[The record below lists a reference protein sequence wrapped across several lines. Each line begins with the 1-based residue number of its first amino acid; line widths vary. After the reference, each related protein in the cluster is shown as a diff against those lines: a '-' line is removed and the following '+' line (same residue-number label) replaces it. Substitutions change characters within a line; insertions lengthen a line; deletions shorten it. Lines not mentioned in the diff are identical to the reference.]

1 MTIQQK
7 MISMQVDIIFNR
19 SEETTLKEYTMLAYD
34 ADLELFRDNF
44 KRFMSENIA
53 PHYEKWEKEGLMPR
67 SVWSLLGEN
76 GYLCVDVPEEYGG
89 YGVPTEYSLMLVE
102 ESARAGYGALSTAI
116 SCHSEIAAPYILHI
130 ASEAQKQ
137 HWLPKMVSGEV
148 VGAIGMT
155 EPGAGSDLQ
164 GMRSSAILNGDHYL
178 LNGSKTFISNGQ
190 HADLV
195 VLAAKTDPQARAK
208 GVSLLLVDTHLE
220 GFKKGTNL
228 DKIGLHSQDTS
239 ELFFDN
245 VKVPANQLL
254 GNPGQ
259 GFAYLMQELPRER
272 TAIAATA
279 LGAIRGAIDIT
290 TKYVQE
296 RQAFGQ
302 KIGSFQN
309 TRFVLAQAKIDE
321 LATAAFYNQNLALYK
336 VSKLDVETAAALKSF
351 STDMQM
357 KIIDSLLQLFG
368 GYGYMTEYPIS
379 RFFVDA
385 RIQRIY
391 GGTNEIMKEIV
402 ARGII
407 GR

>member
-1 MTIQQK
+1 
-7 MISMQVDIIFNR
+7 
-19 SEETTLKEYTMLAYD
+19 MLAYD

-44 KRFMSENIA
+44 KRFMSEHIA
-53 PHYEKWEKEGLMPR
+53 PHYEKWEREGIMPR
-67 SVWSLLGEN
+67 SVWTLLGEN
-76 GYLCVDVPEEYGG
+76 GFLCVDVPEEYGG
-89 YGVPTEYSLMLVE
+89 YGVPTHYSLMLVE
-102 ESARAGYGALSTAI
+102 ESARAGYCALSTGI
-116 SCHSEIAAPYILHI
+116 SCHSEIAAPYIQHI
-130 ASEAQKQ
+130 GSEEQK
-137 HWLPKMVSGEV
+137 HYWLPKMVSGEV

-164 GMRSSAILNGDHYL
+164 AMRTSAILQGDHYV

-190 HADLV
+190 HADVV
-195 VLAAKTDPQARAK
+195 VLAVKTDPQARAK

-245 VKVPANQLL
+245 VKVPKDQLL
-254 GNPGQ
+254 GNAGS

-272 TAIAATA
+272 TAIAATS
-279 LGAIRGAIDIT
+279 LGAIRGSIDLAT
-290 TKYVQE
+290 QYVKE

-302 KIGSFQN
+302 AIANFQN

-321 LATAAFYNQNLALYK
+321 LATAAFYNQNVALYNEG
-336 VSKLDVETAAALKSF
+336 KLDVETAAALKSF

-357 KIIDSLLQLFG
+357 KVADNLLQLFG

-402 ARGII
+402 ARGLI
-407 GR
+407 GKA

>member
-1 MTIQQK
+1 
-7 MISMQVDIIFNR
+7 
-19 SEETTLKEYTMLAYD
+19 MLAYD

-44 KRFMSENIA
+44 KRFMNEHVA
-53 PHYEKWEKEGLMPR
+53 PHYEQWEKEGLMPR

-130 ASEAQKQ
+130 ANEEQKQ

-279 LGAIRGAIDIT
+279 LGAIRGAIDVT
-290 TKYVQE
+290 TQYVKE

-302 KIGSFQN
+302 AIASFQN
-309 TRFVLAQAKIDE
+309 TRFVMAQAKIDE

-336 VSKLDVETAAALKSF
+336 EAKLDVETAAALKSF

-357 KIIDSLLQLFG
+357 KVIDNLLQLFG

-402 ARGII
+402 ARGIL

>member
-1 MTIQQK
+1 MTNQL
-7 MISMQVDIIFNR
+7 N
-19 SEETTLKEYTMLAYD
+19 YD

-44 KRFMSENIA
+44 KRFMQEHVA
-53 PHYEKWEKEGLMPR
+53 PFYESWEKQGIMPR
-67 SVWSLLGEN
+67 SVWTALGDN
-76 GYLCVDVPEEYGG
+76 GFLAVDVPEEYGG
-89 YGVPTEYSLMLVE
+89 YGVPVEYSLMLVE
-102 ESARAGYGALSTAI
+102 ESARAGFASLSTAL

-130 ASEAQKQ
+130 GSEAQKN
-137 HWLPKMVSGEV
+137 HWLPKMVAGEV

-164 GMRSSAILNGDHYL
+164 AMRSSAILTGDHYL

-208 GVSLLLVDTHLE
+208 GISLLLVDTHLD

-239 ELFFDN
+239 ELFYDN
-245 VKVPANQLL
+245 VKVPADQLL
-254 GNPGQ
+254 GEAGQ

-272 TAIAATA
+272 TSIAAQA
-279 LGAIRGAIDIT
+279 LGAIRGSIDVTIQ
-290 TKYVQE
+290 YLQE

-302 KIGSFQN
+302 AIGKFQN
-309 TRFVLAQAKIDE
+309 SRFVLAQAKIDE
-321 LATAAFYNQNLALYK
+321 QATAAFYAQNVALYK
-336 VSKLDVETAAALKSF
+336 QDKLDVATAASLKAF

-357 KIIDSLLQLFG
+357 KVADQLLQLFG

-379 RFFVDA
+379 RFFLDA
-385 RIQRIY
+385 RIQQIY

-402 ARGII
+402 ARELL

>member
-1 MTIQQK
+1 
-7 MISMQVDIIFNR
+7 
-19 SEETTLKEYTMLAYD
+19 MLAYD
-34 ADLELFRDNF
+34 ADLELFHDNF
-44 KRFMSENIA
+44 KRFMSEHIA
-53 PHYEKWEKEGLMPR
+53 PHYEKWEREGIMPR
-67 SVWSLLGEN
+67 SVWTLLGEN
-76 GYLCVDVPEEYGG
+76 GFLCVDVPEEYGG
-89 YGVPTEYSLMLVE
+89 YGVPTHYSLMLVE
-102 ESARAGYGALSTAI
+102 ESARAGYCALSTGI
-116 SCHSEIAAPYILHI
+116 SCHSEIAAPYIQHI
-130 ASEAQKQ
+130 GSEEQKQ
-137 HWLPKMVSGEV
+137 YWLPKMVSGEV

-164 GMRSSAILNGDHYL
+164 AMRTSAILQGDHYV

-190 HADLV
+190 HADVV
-195 VLAAKTDPQARAK
+195 VLAVKTDPQARAK

-245 VKVPANQLL
+245 VKVPKDQLL
-254 GNPGQ
+254 GNAGS

-272 TAIAATA
+272 TAIAATS
-279 LGAIRGAIDIT
+279 LGAIRGSIDLAT
-290 TKYVQE
+290 QYVKE

-302 KIGSFQN
+302 AIANFQN

-321 LATAAFYNQNLALYK
+321 LATAAFYNQNVALYNEG
-336 VSKLDVETAAALKSF
+336 KLDVETAAALKSF

-357 KIIDSLLQLFG
+357 KVADNLLQLFG

-402 ARGII
+402 ARGLI
-407 GR
+407 GKA

>member
-1 MTIQQK
+1 
-7 MISMQVDIIFNR
+7 
-19 SEETTLKEYTMLAYD
+19 
-34 ADLELFRDNF
+34 
-44 KRFMSENIA
+44 
-53 PHYEKWEKEGLMPR
+53 
-67 SVWSLLGEN
+67 
-76 GYLCVDVPEEYGG
+76 
-89 YGVPTEYSLMLVE
+89 MLVE

-130 ASEAQKQ
+130 GTEAQKQ
-137 HWLPKMVSGEV
+137 YWLPKMVTGEV

-164 GMRSSAILNGDHYL
+164 AIRTTAILQDEYYL

-195 VLAAKTDPQARAK
+195 VLAVKTDPQARAK
-208 GVSLLLVDTHLE
+208 GVSLLLLDTHLD

-245 VKVPANQLL
+245 VNVPKDQLL
-254 GNPGQ
+254 GQAGQ
-259 GFAYLMQELPRER
+259 GFHYLMQELPRER

-279 LGAIRGAIDIT
+279 LGAIRGAIDVT
-290 TKYVQE
+290 TQYVQE

-302 KIGSFQN
+302 KIGQFQN

-321 LATAAFYNQNLALYK
+321 LATAAFYNQNVELYMQG
-336 VSKLDVETAAALKSF
+336 KLDVETAAALKSF

-357 KIIDSLLQLFG
+357 KVADQLLQLFG

-402 ARGII
+402 AR
-407 GR
+407 

>member
-1 MTIQQK
+1 
-7 MISMQVDIIFNR
+7 
-19 SEETTLKEYTMLAYD
+19 MLGYD

-44 KRFMSENIA
+44 RRFMGEHIA
-53 PHYEKWEKEGLMPR
+53 PFYDQWEREGLMPR

-76 GYLCVDVPEEYGG
+76 GFLCVDVPEEYGG

-102 ESARAGYGALSTAI
+102 ESARAGFASLSTAI

-130 ASEAQKQ
+130 ASEEQKQ
-137 HWLPKMVSGEV
+137 YWLPKMVAGEV

-164 GMRSSAILNGDHYL
+164 AMRSSAILQGDHYL

-195 VLAAKTDPQARAK
+195 VLAVKTDPQARAK

-228 DKIGLHSQDTS
+228 EKIGLHSQDTS

-245 VKVPANQLL
+245 VKVPVNQIL
-254 GNPGQ
+254 GQAGQ
-259 GFAYLMQELPRER
+259 GFVYLMQELPRER
-272 TAIAATA
+272 TSIAATA

-290 TKYVQE
+290 TKYVKE
-296 RQAFGQ
+296 RKAFGQ
-302 KIGSFQN
+302 EIGQFQN

-336 VSKLDVETAAALKSF
+336 EGKLDVETAAALKSF
-351 STDMQM
+351 SSDMQM
-357 KIIDSLLQLFG
+357 KVADNLLQLFG
-368 GYGYMTEYPIS
+368 GYGYMSEYPIS

-402 ARGII
+402 ARGIL
-407 GR
+407 GK

>member
-1 MTIQQK
+1 
-7 MISMQVDIIFNR
+7 
-19 SEETTLKEYTMLAYD
+19 MLAYD

-44 KRFMSENIA
+44 KRFMQEHVA
-53 PHYEKWEKEGLMPR
+53 PHYHEWERQGIMPR
-67 SVWSLLGEN
+67 SVWNQLGEN
-76 GYLCVDVPEEYGG
+76 GFLCVDVPEEYGG
-89 YGVPTEYSLMLVE
+89 YAVPTYYSLMLVE

-130 ASEAQKQ
+130 GTEEQKQ
-137 HWLPKMVSGEV
+137 YWLPRMVTGEV

-164 GMRSSAILNGDHYL
+164 AIRTTAILQEDYYL

-195 VLAAKTDPQARAK
+195 VLAVKTDPQARAK
-208 GVSLLLVDTHLE
+208 GVSLLLLDTHLD
-220 GFKKGTNL
+220 GFKNGTNL
-228 DKIGLHSQDTS
+228 EKIGLHSQDTS
-239 ELFFDN
+239 EMFFDN
-245 VKVPANQLL
+245 VKVPKNQLL
-254 GNPGQ
+254 GQAGQ
-259 GFAYLMQELPRER
+259 GFNYLMQELSRER

-279 LGAIRGAIDIT
+279 LGAIRGAIDVT
-290 TKYVQE
+290 TQYVQE

-302 KIGSFQN
+302 KIGQFQN

-321 LATAAFYNQNLALYK
+321 LATAAFYDQNVELYMQG
-336 VSKLDVETAAALKSF
+336 KLNVETAAALKSF

-357 KIIDSLLQLFG
+357 KVADQLLQLFG
-368 GYGYMTEYPIS
+368 GYGYMSEYPIS

-402 ARGII
+402 ARGLL

>member
-1 MTIQQK
+1 
-7 MISMQVDIIFNR
+7 
-19 SEETTLKEYTMLAYD
+19 MLAYD

-44 KRFMSENIA
+44 KRFMSEHIA
-53 PHYEKWEKEGLMPR
+53 PHYEKWEREGIMPR
-67 SVWSLLGEN
+67 SVWTLLGEN
-76 GYLCVDVPEEYGG
+76 GFLCVDVPEEYGG
-89 YGVPTEYSLMLVE
+89 YGVPTHYSLMLVE
-102 ESARAGYGALSTAI
+102 ESARAGYCALSTGI
-116 SCHSEIAAPYILHI
+116 SCHSEIAAPYIQHI
-130 ASEAQKQ
+130 GSEEQKQ
-137 HWLPKMVSGEV
+137 YWLPKMVSGEV

-164 GMRSSAILNGDHYL
+164 AMRTSAILQGDHYV

-190 HADLV
+190 HADVV
-195 VLAAKTDPQARAK
+195 VLAVKTDPQARAK

-245 VKVPANQLL
+245 VKVPKDQLL
-254 GNPGQ
+254 GNAGS

-272 TAIAATA
+272 TAIAATS
-279 LGAIRGAIDIT
+279 LGAIRGSIDLAT
-290 TKYVQE
+290 QYVKE

-302 KIGSFQN
+302 AIANFQN

-321 LATAAFYNQNLALYK
+321 LATAAFYNQNVALYNEG
-336 VSKLDVETAAALKSF
+336 KLDFETAAALKSF

-357 KIIDSLLQLFG
+357 KVADNLLQLFG

-402 ARGII
+402 ARGLI
-407 GR
+407 GKA

>member
-1 MTIQQK
+1 
-7 MISMQVDIIFNR
+7 MQH
-19 SEETTLKEYTMLAYD
+19 D

-44 KRFMSENIA
+44 RRFMKEHIA
-53 PHYEKWEKEGLMPR
+53 PHYEQWERDGIMPR
-67 SVWSLLGEN
+67 HVWNLLGEN
-76 GYLCVDVPEEYGG
+76 GFLCVDVPEEYGG
-89 YGVPTEYSLMLVE
+89 YGVPTYYSLMLVE
-102 ESARAGYGALSTAI
+102 ESARAGYSSLSTGI
-116 SCHSEIAAPYILHI
+116 SCHSEIAAPYILNI
-130 ASEAQKQ
+130 GSEEQKQ
-137 HWLPKMVSGEV
+137 YWLPKMVSGEV

-164 GMRSSAILNGDHYL
+164 SMRTNAILQDDNYI

-208 GVSLLLVDTHLE
+208 GVSLLLLDTHLD

-239 ELFFDN
+239 EMFFDN
-245 VKVPANQLL
+245 IEVPQNQLL
-254 GNPGQ
+254 GQPGQ

-279 LGAIRGAIDIT
+279 LGAIRGSIDVT
-290 TKYVQE
+290 TAYVQE

-302 KIGSFQN
+302 PIAQFQN

-321 LATAAFYNQNLALYK
+321 LATAAFYERNVELYQQGQ
-336 VSKLDVETAAALKSF
+336 LDVATAAALKSF

-357 KIIDSLLQLFG
+357 KVADNLLQLFG
-368 GYGYMTEYPIS
+368 GYGYMSEYPIS

-402 ARGII
+402 ARSLLGK
-407 GR
+407 

>member
-1 MTIQQK
+1 
-7 MISMQVDIIFNR
+7 
-19 SEETTLKEYTMLAYD
+19 MLAYD

-44 KRFMSENIA
+44 RRFMKDHIE
-53 PHYEKWEKEGLMPR
+53 PHYAQWEREGKIPR
-67 SVWSLLGEN
+67 SIWSMLGEN
-76 GYLCVDVPEEYGG
+76 GFLCVDMPEEYGG
-89 YGVPTEYSLMLVE
+89 YGVSTHYSLMLIE
-102 ESARAGYGALSTAI
+102 ESARAGYSALSTGM

-130 ASEAQKQ
+130 ATEEQKQ
-137 HWLPKMVSGEV
+137 QWLPKMVSGEV

-164 GMRSSAILNGDHYL
+164 AMRTSAILQGNHYI

-195 VLAAKTDPQARAK
+195 VLAVKTDPQARAK
-208 GVSLLLVDTHLE
+208 GVSLMLVDAHLD

-228 DKIGLHSQDTS
+228 EKIGLHSQDTS

-245 VKVPANQLL
+245 VHVPKDQLL
-254 GNPGQ
+254 GQAGQ

-279 LGAIRGAIDIT
+279 LGAIRGSIDVTIQ
-290 TKYVQE
+290 YVKE

-302 KIGSFQN
+302 AISQFQN

-321 LATAAFYNQNLALYK
+321 LATSAFYERNVELYMQG
-336 VSKLDVETAAALKSF
+336 KLDVETAAALKSF
-351 STDMQM
+351 ATDMQM
-357 KIIDSLLQLFG
+357 KVADNLLQLFG

-402 ARGII
+402 ARGMV

>member
-1 MTIQQK
+1 
-7 MISMQVDIIFNR
+7 
-19 SEETTLKEYTMLAYD
+19 MLAHD

-44 KRFMSENIA
+44 RRFLTEYVA
-53 PHYEKWEKEGLMPR
+53 PFYDEWEREGIMPR
-67 SVWSLLGEN
+67 EVWTQMGEN
-76 GYLCVDVPEEYGG
+76 GFLCVDLPEEYGG
-89 YGVPTEYSLMLVE
+89 YGVPTHYSLMLVE
-102 ESARAGYGALSTAI
+102 ESARAGFSAISTGL
-116 SCHSEIAAPYILHI
+116 SCHSDIAAPYILHI
-130 ASEAQKQ
+130 GSEHQKQ
-137 HWLPKMVSGEV
+137 QWLPKMVSGEV
-148 VGAIGMT
+148 VAAIAMT

-164 GMRSSAILNGDHYL
+164 AMRTSAMLQGEHYL

-195 VLAAKTDPQARAK
+195 VLAVKTDPQARAK
-208 GVSLLLVDTHLE
+208 GVSLLLVDTKLD
-220 GFKKGTNL
+220 GFKKGSNL
-228 DKIGLHSQDTS
+228 DKIGLHCQDTS

-245 VKVPANQLL
+245 VQVPQDQLL
-254 GNPGQ
+254 GQAGQ
-259 GFAYLMQELPRER
+259 GFVYLMQELPRER

-279 LGAIRGAIDIT
+279 LGAIRGCLEIT
-290 TKYVQE
+290 TAYVKE

-302 KIGSFQN
+302 AIGQFQN

-321 LATAAFYNQNLALYK
+321 LATAAFYNQNVELYMAG
-336 VSKLDVETAAALKSF
+336 KLDVETAAALKSF
-351 STDMQM
+351 ATDMQM
-357 KIIDSLLQLFG
+357 KIADQLLQLFG

-402 ARGII
+402 ARGIL

>member
-1 MTIQQK
+1 
-7 MISMQVDIIFNR
+7 
-19 SEETTLKEYTMLAYD
+19 MLGYD

-44 KRFMSENIA
+44 RRFMGEHIA
-53 PHYEKWEKEGLMPR
+53 PFYDQWEREGLMPR

-76 GYLCVDVPEEYGG
+76 GFLCVDVPEEYGG

-102 ESARAGYGALSTAI
+102 ESARAGFASLSTAI

-130 ASEAQKQ
+130 ASEEQKQ
-137 HWLPKMVSGEV
+137 HWLPKMVAGEV

-164 GMRSSAILNGDHYL
+164 AMRSSAILQGDHYL

-195 VLAAKTDPQARAK
+195 VLAVKTDPQARAK

-228 DKIGLHSQDTS
+228 EKIGLHSQDTS

-245 VKVPANQLL
+245 VKVPANQIL
-254 GNPGQ
+254 GQAGQ
-259 GFAYLMQELPRER
+259 GFVYLMQELPRER
-272 TAIAATA
+272 TSIAATA

-290 TKYVQE
+290 TKYVKE
-296 RQAFGQ
+296 RKAFGQ
-302 KIGSFQN
+302 EIGQFQN

-336 VSKLDVETAAALKSF
+336 EGKLDVETAAALKSF
-351 STDMQM
+351 SSDMQM
-357 KIIDSLLQLFG
+357 KVADNLLQLFG
-368 GYGYMTEYPIS
+368 GYGYMSEYPIS

-402 ARGII
+402 ARGIL
-407 GR
+407 GK

>member
-1 MTIQQK
+1 
-7 MISMQVDIIFNR
+7 
-19 SEETTLKEYTMLAYD
+19 MLAYD

-44 KRFMSENIA
+44 KRFMSEYIA
-53 PHYEKWEKEGLMPR
+53 PHYEKWEREGIMPR
-67 SVWSLLGEN
+67 SVWTLLGEN
-76 GYLCVDVPEEYGG
+76 GFLCVDVPEEYGG
-89 YGVPTEYSLMLVE
+89 YGVPTHYSLMLVE
-102 ESARAGYGALSTAI
+102 ESARAGYCALSTGI
-116 SCHSEIAAPYILHI
+116 SCHSEIAAPYIQHI
-130 ASEAQKQ
+130 GSEEQKQ
-137 HWLPKMVSGEV
+137 YWLPKMVSGEV

-164 GMRSSAILNGDHYL
+164 AMRTSAILQGDHYV

-190 HADLV
+190 HADVV
-195 VLAAKTDPQARAK
+195 VLAVKTDPQARAK

-245 VKVPANQLL
+245 VKVPKDQLL
-254 GNPGQ
+254 GNAGS

-272 TAIAATA
+272 TAIAATS
-279 LGAIRGAIDIT
+279 LGAIRGSIDLAIQ
-290 TKYVQE
+290 YVKE

-302 KIGSFQN
+302 AIANFQN

-321 LATAAFYNQNLALYK
+321 LATAAFYNQNVALYNEG
-336 VSKLDVETAAALKSF
+336 KLDVETAAALKSF

-357 KIIDSLLQLFG
+357 KVADNLLQLFG

-402 ARGII
+402 ARGLI
-407 GR
+407 GKA

>member
-1 MTIQQK
+1 MT
-7 MISMQVDIIFNR
+7 
-19 SEETTLKEYTMLAYD
+19 TTLKMYSMKIGRKIKQSKEDKGLIMLAYD

-44 KRFMSENIA
+44 RRFMKDHIE
-53 PHYEKWEKEGLMPR
+53 PHYAQWEREGKIPR
-67 SVWSLLGEN
+67 SIWSMLGEN
-76 GYLCVDVPEEYGG
+76 GFLCVDMPEEYSG
-89 YGVPTEYSLMLVE
+89 YGVPTHYSLMLIE
-102 ESARAGYGALSTAI
+102 ESARAGYSALSTGM

-130 ASEAQKQ
+130 ATEEQKQ
-137 HWLPKMVSGEV
+137 QWLPKMVSGEV

-164 GMRSSAILNGDHYL
+164 AMRTSAILQGNHYI

-195 VLAAKTDPQARAK
+195 VLAVKTDPQARAK
-208 GVSLLLVDTHLE
+208 GVSLILVDAHLD

-228 DKIGLHSQDTS
+228 EKIGLHSQDTS

-245 VKVPANQLL
+245 VHVPKGQLL
-254 GNPGQ
+254 GQTGQ

-279 LGAIRGAIDIT
+279 LGAIRGSIDVTIQ
-290 TKYVQE
+290 YVKE

-302 KIGSFQN
+302 AISQFQN

-321 LATAAFYNQNLALYK
+321 LATAAFYERNVELYMQG
-336 VSKLDVETAAALKSF
+336 KLDVETAAALKSF
-351 STDMQM
+351 ATDMQM
-357 KIIDSLLQLFG
+357 KVADNLLQLFG

-385 RIQRIY
+385 RSQRIY

-402 ARGII
+402 ARGMV

>member
-1 MTIQQK
+1 
-7 MISMQVDIIFNR
+7 
-19 SEETTLKEYTMLAYD
+19 MLAYD

-44 KRFMSENIA
+44 KRFMGEHIA
-53 PHYEKWEKEGLMPR
+53 PHYDQWEREGIMPR
-67 SVWSLLGEN
+67 SVWNQLGEN

-89 YGVPTEYSLMLVE
+89 YGVPTHYSLMLVE
-102 ESARAGYGALSTAI
+102 ESARAGFCALSTAI

-130 ASEAQKQ
+130 ASEEQKQ
-137 HWLPKMVSGEV
+137 YWLPKMVTGEV

-164 GMRSSAILNGDHYL
+164 SMRTSAILQDDHYL

-195 VLAAKTDPQARAK
+195 VLAVKTDPQARAK
-208 GVSLLLVDTHLE
+208 GVSLLLADTHLE

-245 VKVPANQLL
+245 VKVPKNQLL
-254 GNPGQ
+254 GQAGQ

-272 TAIAATA
+272 TAIASTA
-279 LGAIRGAIDIT
+279 LGAIRGAIDLAT
-290 TKYVQE
+290 TYVKE

-302 KIGSFQN
+302 PISQFQN

-321 LATAAFYNQNLALYK
+321 LATAAFYDKNLALYQEG
-336 VSKLDVETAAALKSF
+336 KLDVETAAALKSF
-351 STDMQM
+351 SSDMQM
-357 KIIDSLLQLFG
+357 KVADNLLQLFG

-402 ARGII
+402 ARGLI
-407 GR
+407 GKA

>member
-1 MTIQQK
+1 
-7 MISMQVDIIFNR
+7 
-19 SEETTLKEYTMLAYD
+19 
-34 ADLELFRDNF
+34 
-44 KRFMSENIA
+44 
-53 PHYEKWEKEGLMPR
+53 
-67 SVWSLLGEN
+67 
-76 GYLCVDVPEEYGG
+76 
-89 YGVPTEYSLMLVE
+89 
-102 ESARAGYGALSTAI
+102 
-116 SCHSEIAAPYILHI
+116 
-130 ASEAQKQ
+130 
-137 HWLPKMVSGEV
+137 
-148 VGAIGMT
+148 
-155 EPGAGSDLQ
+155 
-164 GMRSSAILNGDHYL
+164 MRTSAILQDDHYL

-195 VLAAKTDPQARAK
+195 VLAVKTDPQARAK

-245 VKVPANQLL
+245 VKVPKNQLL
-254 GNPGQ
+254 GQAGQ

-272 TAIAATA
+272 TAIASTA
-279 LGAIRGAIDIT
+279 VGAIRGAIDLAT
-290 TKYVQE
+290 AYVKE
-296 RQAFGQ
+296 RYAFGQ
-302 KIGSFQN
+302 PISQFQN

-321 LATAAFYNQNLALYK
+321 LATTAFYERNVALYQEG
-336 VSKLDVETAAALKSF
+336 KLDVETAAALKSF

-357 KIIDSLLQLFG
+357 KVADNLLQLFG

-402 ARGII
+402 ARGLI
-407 GR
+407 GKA